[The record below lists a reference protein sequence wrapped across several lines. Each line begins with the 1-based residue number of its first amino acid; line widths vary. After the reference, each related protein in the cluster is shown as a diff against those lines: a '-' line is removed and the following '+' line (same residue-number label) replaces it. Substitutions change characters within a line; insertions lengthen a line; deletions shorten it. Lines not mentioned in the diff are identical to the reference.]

1 MDNEKWYFPHESAED
16 RLWYGIF
23 FSMCKKFCVSWPTAT
38 STQKAFI
45 EEITRV
51 NYERELVKKEL
62 HPQPVRVFLMRQ
74 FPPDPNRDPYGVWSR
89 RKQWSRRC
97 ATLHLSGAERA
108 KFCPAE
114 RKAPRSRVS

>member
-1 MDNEKWYFPHESAED
+1 MDNEKWYFTHESAED

-74 FPPDPNRDPYGVWSR
+74 FPPDPNRDPYGVRSG
-89 RKQWSRRC
+89 RKQWARQC
-97 ATLHLSGAERA
+97 AALHLSGSERA
-108 KFCPAE
+108 KLCPTE
-114 RKAPRSRVS
+114 RKWQRSDVS

>member
-1 MDNEKWYFPHESAED
+1 MDNEKWYFTHESAED

-38 STQKAFI
+38 LTQKAFI

-74 FPPDPNRDPYGVWSR
+74 FPPDPNRDPYGFR
-89 RKQWSRRC
+89 TERNQWNRQWPTAS
-97 ATLHLSGAERA
+97 LSPAERVQ
-108 KFCPAE
+108 KRSTE
-114 RKAPRSRVS
+114 RKAPPIRSS

>member
-1 MDNEKWYFPHESAED
+1 MDNEKWYFTHESAED

-74 FPPDPNRDPYGVWSR
+74 FPPDPNRDPYGAR
-89 RKQWSRRC
+89 
-97 ATLHLSGAERA
+97 SGW
-108 KFCPAE
+108 K
-114 RKAPRSRVS
+114 